1 MQVLY
6 TDLVRLCPDRL
17 MEATNLMEEKE
28 LRLRTPLEEVDLL
41 TSLATDQRNDDEE
54 QKRATSTKLDLIMPS
69 ATNGDNKEPNIPTSN
84 ADLII
89 PVALGKHSEKVEQNL
104 ATLSTDGVS

>member
-17 MEATNLMEEKE
+17 TEATNLMEEKE

-41 TSLATDQRNDDEE
+41 TSLATDQRNDKE
-54 QKRATSTKLDLIMPS
+54 KHSMLTSDIDLTTPS

-84 ADLII
+84 AELII
-89 PVALGKHSEKVEQNL
+89 PVALESEKVEQNL